1 MLDQKQGA
9 AESNRKTIPKDLL
22 AVLRPFFSAEF
33 IRFLISG
40 ATVTAVAIAIYQ
52 IALFF
57 VKEYAAFA
65 ICFIIGNVY
74 SAWIN
79 SRFTFGSRLTAARLA
94 LYLLAA
100 TGLWLLGNAVL
111 YVIVEHLGIHE
122 RLAIFVLIPIMVPL
136 NFLANRVVLMSPKVD

>member
-1 MLDQKQGA
+1 M
-9 AESNRKTIPKDLL
+9 IPKNQL

-40 ATVTAVAIAIYQ
+40 TTVTVVSIAVYQ
-52 IALFF
+52 IALFL
-57 VKEYAAFA
+57 VGEYAAFA
-65 ICFIIGNVY
+65 ISFVIGNIY

-79 SRFTFGSRLTAARLA
+79 SRFTFGSRLTWAKLA

-100 TGLWLLGNAVL
+100 AGLYLMGNAVL
-111 YVIVEHLGIHE
+111 YVIIEQLGIHE

-136 NFLANRVVLMSPKVD
+136 NFLVSRIVLMAPKGN